1 MAGKKYVIDAYYDFD
16 ITADG
21 PRPGNAGSS
30 GVHLDI
36 IEKSLTNRIIYNRY
50 PSIST

>member
-1 MAGKKYVIDAYYDFD
+1 MASKKYVIDAYYDFD

-30 GVHLDI
+30 GVHLQFDHW
-36 IEKSLTNRIIYNRY
+36 KSPVRVTPEAQCR
-50 PSIST
+50 